1 MKVVRIARL
10 LNYKSRYAYYIFNG
24 LNKRNLKI
32 MKLAIVALPIVF
44 AIIWMLFIGLN
55 INKLN
60 KKINY

>member
-1 MKVVRIARL
+1 M
-10 LNYKSRYAYYIFNG
+10 
-24 LNKRNLKI
+24 